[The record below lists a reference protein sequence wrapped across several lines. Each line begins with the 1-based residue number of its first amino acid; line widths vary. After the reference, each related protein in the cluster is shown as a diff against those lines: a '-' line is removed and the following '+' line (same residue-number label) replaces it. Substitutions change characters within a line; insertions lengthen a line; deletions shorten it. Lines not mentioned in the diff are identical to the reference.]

1 MNIDIMNID
10 IIGYIGLCF
19 AAIAT
24 IPQIK
29 QILYTK
35 QVRDIN
41 IFFFILRLISAILYL
56 IYGILKEEYI
66 MVCSTIMPII
76 FSSIV
81 IILYIK
87 YRNIEIESN

>member
-1 MNIDIMNID
+1 MNID
-10 IIGYIGLCF
+10 IIGYIGLGF

-66 MVCSTIMPII
+66 MVCSTIMPIF

-81 IILYIK
+81 IILYIT